1 MNTAWTEYLARLGA
15 TIEESVVRFDT
26 ADAEARAA
34 TSGTVAV
41 PLVHLGLIGCAGEDA
56 VPFLHNLL
64 SNDVKKLGDDDAQWS
79 SFNSPK
85 GRMLASLLVWK
96 EADGLRLA
104 VSADIRPMLQKKLS
118 MYVLRS
124 KVKLSDAGD
133 DTVLIGV
140 SGAELSNVLAAS
152 GIEAPVAPMKQ
163 ASAGG
168 VRCIRLDARNAAL
181 AVEASSAARVYDQ
194 LIASGALKA
203 GTAAWQLA
211 MIRAGL
217 PQITVPTQEEFVA
230 QMLNFELIGGVSFNK
245 GCYPGQ
251 EIVARMQY
259 LGKLKKR
266 MYRVRVSGGE
276 APAPGTD
283 LFAADFGD
291 QSIGKLVNV
300 VAAPEGGYEALA
312 VMQTSSAGAG
322 EVRLGAPGG
331 PRIEF
336 LDLPYTL
343 PDQ

>member
-15 TIEESVVRFDT
+15 TLEASSIRFD
-26 ADAEARAA
+26 APEAEATAA
-34 TSGTVAV
+34 ASATVAV
-41 PLVHLGLIGCAGEDA
+41 PLLHLGVIRCQGEDA

-64 SNDVKKLGDDDAQWS
+64 SNDVKKLGADDGQWS

-96 EADGLRLA
+96 DADGLRLA
-104 VSADIRPMLQKKLS
+104 MSADIQPMLLKKLS

-124 KVKLSDAGD
+124 KVKLADASG

-140 SGAELSNVLAAS
+140 SGAELATVLAAA
-152 GIEAPVAPMKQ
+152 GLEVPVAPMKQ
-163 ASAGG
+163 TLGDG
-168 VRCIRLDARNAAL
+168 VRCIRLDTRNAAL
-181 AVEASSAARVYDQ
+181 VVDAEHAAAVYDK
-194 LIASGALKA
+194 LLASGATRA

-217 PQITVPTQEEFVA
+217 PLITAATQEEFVA

-266 MYRVRVSGGE
+266 MYRVRVAGGE
-276 APAPGTD
+276 APAVGMD

-300 VAAPEGGYEALA
+300 VIAPDGGHEALA
-312 VMQTSSAGAG
+312 VMQTSSAAG
-322 EVRLGAPGG
+322 GGVRLGSPQGT
-331 PRIEF
+331 PIEF

-343 PDQ
+343 PNS